1 MANLIKVIR
10 YLVENSLSDLQDR
23 SKGKNRVNDMG
34 DSLEAFITDVFA
46 DTLGEK
52 DESIRVKKY
61 SEVFSYLGNPK
72 NPPDFIIRDG
82 DAIEVKKIES
92 FKTEIAL
99 NSSYPKSKLSADDPM
114 ITKDCRIV
122 DGGNWQAKDLIYVI
136 GVVKENKLKRLWL
149 IVGDCLA
156 ADDLIYK
163 QVRDEIII
171 GIKRIRDIELS
182 KNRELGRF
190 KKIDPLG
197 IAYSQISGAWRIS
210 NPVNIYNYLNIDYN
224 EEANLQVIAI
234 MTAKKYCSF
243 PQSDLDAISKIATE
257 VTNLEIRDVQ
267 INSPNNPANLIDAKL
282 ITYQK

>member
-1 MANLIKVIR
+1 VANLIKVIC

-34 DSLEAFITDVFA
+34 DSLEAFITDIFA

-52 DESIRVKKY
+52 DESIRVKRY

-72 NPPDFIIRDG
+72 TPPDFIVRDG

-92 FKTEIAL
+92 FKAEIAL

-156 ADDLIYK
+156 ADEQIYK
-163 QVRDEIII
+163 QIRDEIII
-171 GIKRIRDIELS
+171 GIKKIRDIELS

-197 IAYSQISGAWRIS
+197 IAYSQIIGAWRIS
-210 NPVNIYNYLNIDYN
+210 NPVNIYDYLNIDYN

-234 MTAKKYCSF
+234 MTAKKYRSF
-243 PQSDLDAISKIATE
+243 PQSDLDTISKIATE
-257 VTNLEIRDVQ
+257 VNNLKIRDVQ
-267 INSPNNPANLIDAKL
+267 INSPNNPADLIDAKL
-282 ITYQK
+282 ITYQN

>member
-1 MANLIKVIR
+1 MANLITVIR
-10 YLVENSLSDLQDR
+10 HLVENSLSDLQDR

-34 DSLEAFITDVFA
+34 DSLEAFGTDIFA
-46 DTLGEK
+46 DTLGES

-61 SEVFSYLGNPK
+61 SQVFSYLGNPK
-72 NPPDFIIRDG
+72 NPPDLIIRDG

-92 FKTEIAL
+92 FKSEIPL
-99 NSSYPKSKLSADDPM
+99 NSSYPKSKLFADDPM
-114 ITKDCRIV
+114 ILDSCRSV
-122 DGGNWQAKDLIYVI
+122 DGGNWEAKDLIYVI

-156 ADDLIYK
+156 ADYQMYK
-163 QVRDEIII
+163 QIRDKIII
-171 GIKRIRDIELS
+171 ETERICDIELS

-190 KKIDPLG
+190 KKLDPFG
-197 IAYSQISGAWRIS
+197 IAYSQISGVWRIS

-224 EEANLQVIAI
+224 EEANLQIIAI
-234 MTAKKYCSF
+234 MTAKKYRSF

-267 INSPNNPANLIDAKL
+267 INSPNNTADLIDVKL
-282 ITYQK
+282 ITYQN